1 MTNNFRT
8 LFASVLTLAAS
19 AGGVLAQGQPQCR
32 LSYRGNFRLNGA
44 QQYLDRAQR
53 TEFADEKNRS
63 LNDANRVLSEA
74 VRAGGLNTDQQL
86 TLWYFFGRL
95 YAMRGDLVGADTS
108 WSRVEAMGDD
118 VCKRDVA
125 RLRRNEYV
133 PIWNDAVGLLQQ
145 QQDSALRLLRRAMII
160 FRGEPAL
167 FMNMAAIF
175 VDRNEIDSAAAY
187 YRQVARIDTA
197 EHRRTA
203 LFNTARMFHR
213 AATDSALA
221 AAWAGGRAGR
231 ADPERA
237 LLGEAERAYREYLEL
252 YPRDIEAR
260 SSLAAVLGSLGRG
273 DEALSIYDSLLA
285 MADSLDP
292 FDLFDA
298 GVVLYRER
306 RYQQAAR
313 AFEGVLRRNPHYRD
327 ALFNLA
333 TSYDALNDTTRFVA
347 SAHRLRVSDPNNR
360 QTYTLLAR
368 AFQKVMRG
376 HAARDSALRR
386 HRTNRDSIAA
396 ANRVRQLAVAYSD
409 STIWAVAYRDS
420 IPFEFNVS
428 RFEPRDTMAVVQGAV
443 QNLQSAER
451 PAFTLTIELVNGQGE
466 VVATLPVEVPALSP
480 VGQPGSVYD
489 FNLSASGRGILA
501 YRYRAS

>member
-1 MTNNFRT
+1 
-8 LFASVLTLAAS
+8 
-19 AGGVLAQGQPQCR
+19 

-53 TEFADEKNRS
+53 TQFADEKNRS
-63 LNDANRVLSEA
+63 LNDAGRVLGEA
-74 VRAGGLNTDQQL
+74 ARAGGLNTDQQL
-86 TLWYFFGRL
+86 TLWYFYGRL
-95 YAMRGDLVGADTS
+95 HAMRGDLVGADSS

-118 VCKRDVA
+118 DCKTDVA

-133 PIWNDAVGLLQQ
+133 PIWNDAVGFLQQQ
-145 QQDSALRLLRRAMII
+145 QQDSALRLLRRAMVI

-175 VDRNEIDSAAAY
+175 VDRNEVDSAAVY
-187 YRQVARIDTA
+187 YRRVARMDTA

-213 AATDSALA
+213 AATDSTLA
-221 AAWAGGRAGR
+221 AAWARGRAGQ
-231 ADPERA
+231 ADPERG
-237 LLGEAERAYREYLEL
+237 LLGEAERAYRAFLEL
-252 YPRDIEAR
+252 YPSDIEAR
-260 SSLAAVLGSLGRG
+260 TSLAAVLGSLGRG
-273 DEALSIYDSLLA
+273 DEALAIYDSLLA
-285 MADSLDP
+285 RADSLDP

-298 GVVLYRER
+298 GVVLFRER
-306 RYQQAAR
+306 RYEPAAR
-313 AFEGVLRRNPHYRD
+313 AFEGVLRRNSHYRD

-333 TSYDALNDTTRFVA
+333 TSYDALNDTTRFLA
-347 SAHRLRVSDPNNR
+347 TAQRLRAMDPNNR

-368 AFQKVMRG
+368 AYQKVMRG
-376 HAARDSALRR
+376 HAARDSVLRR
-386 HRTNRDSIAA
+386 YRTNRDSIAA

-420 IPFEFNVS
+420 IPFEFSVS
-428 RFEPRDTMAVVQGAV
+428 RFEPRDTTAVVQGAV

-451 PAFTLTIELVNGQGE
+451 GAFTLTIEFVNAQGE

-489 FNLSASGRGILA
+489 FNLRASGRGILA